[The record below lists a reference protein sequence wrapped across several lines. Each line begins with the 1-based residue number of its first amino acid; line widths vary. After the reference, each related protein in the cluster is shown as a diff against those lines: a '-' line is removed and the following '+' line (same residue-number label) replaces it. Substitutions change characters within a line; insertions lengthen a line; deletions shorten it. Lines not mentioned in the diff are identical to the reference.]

1 MHQRKSKKILFYIFL
16 FLIFSTI
23 GNESLNNLKFDNIEN
38 IKISGL
44 GDKNSNILQEKLK
57 NLNFKKN
64 IFFLNKEE
72 IEKLLSS
79 NTLIE
84 TYEIYKNYP
93 ASLNIKIKKTT
104 FFAKINRN
112 GKTFLIGSN
121 GKLTLDNLNHSDL
134 PFIFGKPNIK
144 EFINFKKNLDSSNF
158 LYSDIKNFYFFPS
171 KRWDLKFKNN
181 TLLKLP
187 YNVSPEILK
196 RVYEFLEN
204 YSNENYAVIDA
215 RINNQIILNE

>member
-38 IKISGL
+38 IQISGL

-104 FFAKINRN
+104 FLAK
-112 GKTFLIGSN
+112 
-121 GKLTLDNLNHSDL
+121 
-134 PFIFGKPNIK
+134 
-144 EFINFKKNLDSSNF
+144 
-158 LYSDIKNFYFFPS
+158 
-171 KRWDLKFKNN
+171 
-181 TLLKLP
+181 
-187 YNVSPEILK
+187 
-196 RVYEFLEN
+196 
-204 YSNENYAVIDA
+204 
-215 RINNQIILNE
+215 